1 MRMSLVI
8 FSTIA
13 GVATIVAAADP
24 LPPDASYRPLPT
36 LGARGAYSADTV
48 GPTSDE
54 LKES

>member
-8 FSTIA
+8 FSTI